1 MNNEIHFYTH
11 GQGHPIIFIHSLGL
25 DHNLWNFC
33 IEELSTVAQ
42 TLTYDLPG
50 HGINPP
56 PEYPYNIEDLSSDLI
71 KALKRNKISKASF
84 VGLSIGGMVA
94 QHLAAHNP
102 DVIEKLILIDTTTK
116 YSQEWKKNWAQRAS
130 IARSQGVSTMKEK
143 LLEAFFTPDFLS
155 HNSSEIKYCRSVINS
170 MSDEGYAIACEALAL
185 ANTEDYAALIDSDT
199 LIMCGSE
206 DNILFKEAVSWLDEN
221 IKKTQVEWL
230 SPAQHVS
237 PLERQEDFIKH
248 LRAFLKI

>member
-102 DVIEKLILIDTTTK
+102 DVVEKLILIDTTTK

-170 MSDEGYAIACEALAL
+170 MSDEGYALACEALAL
-185 ANTEDYAALIDSDT
+185 ANTENYAPLIDSDT
-199 LIMCGSE
+199 LIMCGRE

-237 PLERQEDFIKH
+237 PLERQEDFIEH
-248 LRAFLKI
+248 LRTFLKI

>member
-1 MNNEIHFYTH
+1 
-11 GQGHPIIFIHSLGL
+11 
-25 DHNLWNFC
+25 
-33 IEELSTVAQ
+33 
-42 TLTYDLPG
+42 
-50 HGINPP
+50 
-56 PEYPYNIEDLSSDLI
+56 
-71 KALKRNKISKASF
+71 
-84 VGLSIGGMVA
+84 
-94 QHLAAHNP
+94 
-102 DVIEKLILIDTTTK
+102 
-116 YSQEWKKNWAQRAS
+116 
-130 IARSQGVSTMKEK
+130 MKEK

-170 MSDEGYAIACEALAL
+170 MSDEGYALACEALAL
-185 ANTEDYAALIDSDT
+185 ANTEDYASLIDSDT
-199 LIMCGSE
+199 LIMCGRE